1 MPVTTSWLDF
11 YNNNLRPALN
21 DNHSSALD
29 PSRINSLTLFVISDL
44 QAKGLTDITTTLASG
59 AITSIS
65 ANHADAWNLIALG
78 IKYYYVND
86 PVVKIDSAAGTSITK
101 DEDLVNKA
109 QAEYFLNLQAY
120 LTVHK
125 LATKT
130 ALEFWTEYLEANK
143 GALTPGGAGNSN
155 GNLTLD
161 DRLALLA
168 QENIYKLQQIELEAD
183 RKLDLNQ
190 QNFVNK
196 IEELELKR
204 RYQLE
209 DRAAKE
215 TKDATNGAWTA
226 SGQVTITYLTDYA
239 APLEDTVTVDKKGL
253 DLSFFGLPT
262 LVGIGTVESTPIL
275 VSAYKQL
282 NVQLVATQNVTF
294 VLKELIGNTWVDV
307 GTPATDNAIIKTYS
321 LLQTNIIKL
330 VISSTNV
337 GTQLY
342 LSADLLGV

>member
-1 MPVTTSWLDF
+1 MASNISWSDF

-21 DNHSSALD
+21 DNYTAALN
-29 PSRINSLTLFVISDL
+29 PSRVNSLALFVLSDL
-44 QAKGLTDITTTLASG
+44 QSKGLTDITAT
-59 AITSIS
+59 IS
-65 ANHADAWNLIALG
+65 TGVINSFSADHSDAWNLLALG
-78 IKYYYVND
+78 IRYYYVND
-86 PVVKIDSAAGTSITK
+86 PIVKIDSSAGTSITK

-120 LTVHK
+120 LTIHK
-125 LATKT
+125 LASKT

-143 GALTPGGAGNSN
+143 GALTPGGAGNTN
-155 GNLTLD
+155 GSLSLED
-161 DRLALLA
+161 KLALLA
-168 QENIYKLQQIELEAD
+168 QENVYKLQQIEREGD
-183 RKLDLNQ
+183 KKIDLAQ

-215 TKDATNGAWTA
+215 TKDASNGAWTA